1 MEYLF
6 IYLCI
11 YIKHALKLFF
21 HHTHTG
27 IISVEFLYVELC
39 GALKQDYGLTALDVL
54 LVSHSSIENTF
65 LALLYYFFCSRPTST
80 SASEKVRL
88 PTAFVSLQACSSDS
102 LFSDLAFGPAFP
114 SENTC
119 KRPYGYCCLCMYSGW
134 GLVVLVTLVQML
146 RDVWRRALHA
156 HTHLQ

>member
-65 LALLYYFFCSRPTST
+65 LALLYYFFVVGLHLHLPV
-80 SASEKVRL
+80 KRL
-88 PTAFVSLQACSSDS
+88 GFPLL
-102 LFSDLAFGPAFP
+102 LF
-114 SENTC
+114 
-119 KRPYGYCCLCMYSGW
+119 PYR
-134 GLVVLVTLVQML
+134 LVPQIPCFLI
-146 RDVWRRALHA
+146 
-156 HTHLQ
+156 